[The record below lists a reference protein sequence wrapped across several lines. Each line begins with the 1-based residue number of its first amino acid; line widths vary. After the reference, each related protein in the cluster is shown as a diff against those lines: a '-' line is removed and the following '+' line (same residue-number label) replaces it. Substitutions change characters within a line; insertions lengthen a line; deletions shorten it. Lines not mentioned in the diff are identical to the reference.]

1 MIRNLALVLTLSA
14 FALSAEAEEPVQKG
28 INSINRQTAEAHI
41 RFLASDAL
49 QGREAGTRN
58 GQIAALYIASHLQ
71 SLGIAPFG
79 ESYLHPFVAAHAE
92 RQKRGA
98 RWEVHPDSISRLEA
112 GVHQKLHLNN
122 VLGVIPG
129 RKSDE
134 YVIVGAHYDH
144 LGLDPLLEGDS
155 IYNGADDNASGVSAV
170 LQIARAFVQSGQQPE
185 RTVIV
190 AFWDGEEKG
199 LLGSRAFVQSF
210 AAIGRVKGYLNF
222 DMIGRNHDES
232 HPQQFVYFYTEAHPA
247 FGDWLREA
255 ISQYDL
261 QLSPDYHPWDNP
273 IGGSDNSSFAQE
285 GIPIIW
291 YHTDGHLDYHQPSDH
306 ADRINWSKLVDI
318 TKAAFLNMWNFANKK
333 TY

>member
-14 FALSAEAEEPVQKG
+14 FAFSAEADEPVLKG
-28 INSINRQTAEAHI
+28 VCSINRQTAEAHI

-98 RWEVHPDSISRLEA
+98 RWEVHPDSISRLET

-122 VLGVIPG
+122 VLGMIPG

-144 LGLDPLLEGDS
+144 LGMDPLLEGDP

-210 AAIGRVKGYLNF
+210 AAIDRVKGYLNF

-232 HPQQFVYFYTEAHPA
+232 QPQQFVYFYTEAHPA

-255 ISQYDL
+255 ISQHNL

-291 YHTDGHLDYHQPSDH
+291 YHTDGHPDYHQPSDH

-318 TKAAFLNMWNFANKK
+318 TKAAFLNMWNFANEK

>member
-14 FALSAEAEEPVQKG
+14 FAFSAEADEPVLKG
-28 INSINRQTAEAHI
+28 VSSINRQTAEAHI

-98 RWEVHPDSISRLEA
+98 RWEVHPDSISRLET

-122 VLGVIPG
+122 VLGMIPG

-144 LGLDPLLEGDS
+144 LGMDPLLEGDP

-199 LLGSRAFVQSF
+199 LLGSRAFVQSL

-232 HPQQFVYFYTEAHPA
+232 QPQQFVYFYTEAHPA

-255 ISQYDL
+255 ISQHNL

-291 YHTDGHLDYHQPSDH
+291 YHTDGHPDYHQPSDH

>member
-14 FALSAEAEEPVQKG
+14 FAFSAEADEPVLKG
-28 INSINRQTAEAHI
+28 VSSINRQTAEAHI

-98 RWEVHPDSISRLEA
+98 RWEVHPDSISRLET

-122 VLGVIPG
+122 VLGMIPG

-144 LGLDPLLEGDS
+144 LGMDPLLEGDP

-199 LLGSRAFVQSF
+199 LLGSRAFVQSL

-232 HPQQFVYFYTEAHPA
+232 QPQQFVYFYTEAHPA

-255 ISQYDL
+255 ISQHNL

-291 YHTDGHLDYHQPSDH
+291 YHTDGHPDYHQPSDH

-318 TKAAFLNMWNFANKK
+318 TKAAFLNMWNFANEK